1 MTVCRSDQERKHLIG
16 QRRPDYSMEYYSPE
30 YFLEPAVA
38 RTLHKPLLSSITIFS
53 SNDVIQVSTAPL
65 QEIQN
70 PSQAQPCTPVHCSTS
85 PAATTQCINQA
96 STNISEQVPT
106 LFPSGIIE
114 KLTEAT

>member
-70 PSQAQPCTPVHCSTS
+70 PSHKLRTGKGHQLAYTALDCTTTS
-85 PAATTQCINQA
+85 
-96 STNISEQVPT
+96 V
-106 LFPSGIIE
+106 L
-114 KLTEAT
+114 